1 MKKLSLFLIALLCSI
16 SINAQD
22 NIRPLDCEIE
32 VKHREIHAPTNVT
45 AVAISDT
52 EVELSWDS
60 VEGAIYYG
68 IYINGMWKGAVIET
82 SGVVEGLYPNIE
94 YCFTIISISAI
105 DENYNIVG
113 YSGHSEP
120 ACATTFGPDGI
131 EEFSTTFNIYPN
143 PVSDII
149 FIENDNNIEG
159 ISIYTGTGA
168 MVRNEECSD
177 NDLQLNVSDLESGIY
192 IIKVKT
198 GNNEIIK
205 RFIKK

>member
-52 EVELSWDS
+52 EVELSW
-60 VEGAIYYG
+60 
-68 IYINGMWKGAVIET
+68 
-82 SGVVEGLYPNIE
+82 
-94 YCFTIISISAI
+94 
-105 DENYNIVG
+105 
-113 YSGHSEP
+113 
-120 ACATTFGPDGI
+120 
-131 EEFSTTFNIYPN
+131 
-143 PVSDII
+143 
-149 FIENDNNIEG
+149 
-159 ISIYTGTGA
+159 GA